1 MYDKN
6 YIPSRTSPK
15 GGRRGCL
22 CWETS
27 TYSIKCCDGSVRAQG
42 VGSVYFTDEDS
53 NLPINLS
60 PPVISG
66 TAERGETLSSTTG
79 TWTGTGTITF
89 AYQWRRDNVNISGAT
104 SSTYVLVEADDN
116 TSINCVVTATDDV
129 GSTSISSNAISPILG
144 SPYNLVAPVASGTG
158 QVGETLS
165 TTNGSWQ
172 GVATITFTYQWRR
185 DASDISGA
193 TSSTYTLVAD
203 DYATDID
210 CVVTATNSLGS
221 ANQDSNDIANIAG
234 SVPVISGVPTIS
246 GTAKVGETLTA
257 TAASVTGT
265 PTPTDTF
272 QWQRSDDGSTGW
284 ANVSGAT
291 NTTYT
296 AVSADEGK
304 FLRVVQTSTN
314 EVGSDTANSASTTQ
328 VQPSFTGLL
337 DTYSGASVAYS
348 LRLLRTD
355 YSGSAIRVRRSDDN
369 TEQDIG
375 FRNNDLDTSTLE
387 SFSLG
392 SDCFVVT
399 WYDQSGNAHNATT
412 SVASEQPKIVSSGT
426 TITQNGKPCIDFN
439 GNNNGYE
446 LSDQD
451 LITSLTDGTHT
462 ALSVHSVD
470 DVSVGTTN
478 LIYSVGDR
486 NSVTHFFALGY
497 RSNEARA
504 GYYNGSSWSAKDIA
518 ASNNT
523 QYLGF
528 NVVVSDETNFYQN
541 NNQAVSGNQPG
552 LDGNQ
557 GLSIG
562 KGTNN
567 NFDLTGTIQEL
578 IFYPNDQSS
587 NRSGM
592 QTNINDHYSIY

>member
-1 MYDKN
+1 MAVELTLPT
-6 YIPSRTSPK
+6 ISPQAMTLESV
-15 GGRRGCL
+15 GPITL
-22 CWETS
+22 VL
-27 TYSIKCCDGSVRAQG
+27 GSVLNIA
-42 VGSVYFTDEDS
+42 
-53 NLPINLS
+53 P
-60 PPVISG
+60 
-66 TAERGETLSSTTG
+66 
-79 TWTGTGTITF
+79 TIT
-89 AYQWRRDNVNISGAT
+89 
-104 SSTYVLVEADDN
+104 
-116 TSINCVVTATDDV
+116 
-129 GSTSISSNAISPILG
+129 
-144 SPYNLVAPVASGTG
+144 
-158 QVGETLS
+158 
-165 TTNGSWQ
+165 TN
-172 GVATITFTYQWRR
+172 
-185 DASDISGA
+185 
-193 TSSTYTLVAD
+193 
-203 DYATDID
+203 
-210 CVVTATNSLGS
+210 
-221 ANQDSNDIANIAG
+221 
-234 SVPVISGVPTIS
+234 PTIS

-257 TAASVTGT
+257 TAGDTTGT
-265 PTPTDTF
+265 PPPTSTL
-272 QWQRSDDGSTGW
+272 QWQRSDNGTSGW
-284 ANVSGAT
+284 SDISGAT
-291 NTTYT
+291 GTTYVL
-296 AVSADEGK
+296 VSADESK
-304 FLRVVQTSTN
+304 YLRVEQTAINIEGSVTATSVST
-314 EVGSDTANSASTTQ
+314 SQ
-328 VQPSFTGLL
+328 VQPAFTGLL
-337 DTYSGASVAYS
+337 DTYSGAAAAYS

-355 YSGSAIRVRRSDDN
+355 YQGSAIRVRRSDDN
-369 TEQDIG
+369 EEQDIG

-426 TITQNGKPCIDFN
+426 TITQNGKPCIDFD

-451 LITSLTDGTHT
+451 LITSLTDGTQT
-462 ALSVHSVD
+462 AISVHSVD

-478 LIYSVGDR
+478 LIYSVVDR
-486 NSVTHFFALGY
+486 NGVRHYFALGY

-504 GYYNGSSWSAKDIA
+504 GYYNNSSWSAKDIA

-578 IFYPNDQSS
+578 IFYPNDQTN

-592 QTNINDHYSIY
+592 QTNINDHYSIYE